1 MTPPTPSHFPP
12 PSHGAAPHGAPG
24 TKAAGVV
31 ISLTLASRILG
42 YIRDMLIAW
51 SFGAGIYAD
60 AFIVAF
66 RLPNMF
72 RRLVG
77 EGALGM
83 AFIPVFHEQ
92 VLRRGSHAALDLSVA
107 AFRRLA
113 VFLGLSVLL
122 GIVAAPFVVRA
133 LAPGFA
139 VSGTPF
145 QLAVLLTR
153 IMLPYLLLTGLVA
166 MSMGILNAL
175 GHFTAP
181 ALAPLALNVTMIAA
195 ILTGVWWAPSIA
207 VRAAVLAV
215 GVVVGGGV
223 QLVLQLPELAARGV
237 TFRTKAPLEAGVL
250 ARFGRAAVPVL
261 LGGAAYQINVLLGT
275 LLASTLTAGSVSY
288 LFFADRLVQ
297 FPLGIFALSAVT
309 VMMPD
314 LSRQAALGHL
324 KDIKTTLLQSL
335 QLVWFVILP
344 SMVGLLVLRE
354 PIVAVLFEHGAFGSD
369 SARLTAYALL
379 WYSTGLWAYAALR
392 ILLAVFYALQDAYR
406 PLQAAAVCVLVNLA
420 AGVVLMPAMGHGGIA
435 LAASLAAVVNVAL
448 LTAMLRR
455 RIGPLGGKRL
465 AVATGRIAF
474 CAVLMGG
481 AVYGLDHWLAVR
493 LGLDAGHQTMR
504 LAVCIATGVAVYV
517 AAAYLS
523 NVPELRLCY
532 RMVLQGKRRP

>member
-1 MTPPTPSHFPP
+1 MTPPP
-12 PSHGAAPHGAPG
+12 PSPQGASTHGRSGA
-24 TKAAGVV
+24 KAAGLV

-42 YIRDMLIAW
+42 YVRDMLIAW

-92 VLRRGSHAALDLSVA
+92 ALRRGSRAALDLSIA

-113 VFLGLSVLL
+113 AFLALGVML
-122 GIVAAPFVVRA
+122 GIVAAPFVVRV
-133 LAPGFA
+133 LAPGFT
-139 VSGTPF
+139 VSGMPF

-166 MSMGILNAL
+166 MSMGVLNAL

-181 ALAPLALNVTMIAA
+181 ALAPLVLNVAMIAA
-195 ILTGVWWAPSIA
+195 VLAGVWWAPTIA

-215 GVVVGGGV
+215 GVVVGGGL
-223 QLVLQLPELAARGV
+223 QLVLQLPELATRGV
-237 TFRTKAPLEAGVL
+237 RFRTKASLEAGVL
-250 ARFGRAAVPVL
+250 ARFGRTAVPVL
-261 LGGAAYQINVLLGT
+261 LGGAAYQVNVLLGT
-275 LLASTLTAGSVSY
+275 LLASTLAAGSVSY

-314 LSRQAALGHL
+314 LSRQAAQGHL
-324 KDIKTTLLQSL
+324 NDIKTTFLQSL

-344 SMVGLLVLRE
+344 SMVGLMVLRE

-406 PLQAAAVCVLVNLA
+406 PLQAAAVCVLVNLS
-420 AGVVLMPAMGHGGIA
+420 AGVALMPAMGHGGIA
-435 LAASLAAVVNVAL
+435 LAASLAAVLNVVL
-448 LTAMLRR
+448 LTVMLRR

-465 AVATGRIAF
+465 AVATGRIAG
-474 CAVLMGG
+474 CAFLMGL
-481 AVYGLDHWLAVR
+481 AVYGLDHWLALR
-493 LGLDAGHQTMR
+493 LGQGAGLQAMR
-504 LAVCIATGVAVYV
+504 LAVCIAAGVAVYS
-517 AAAYLS
+517 ATAYLC
-523 NVPELRLCY
+523 NVPELRICC
-532 RMVLQGKRRP
+532 RMLFQEKRRP